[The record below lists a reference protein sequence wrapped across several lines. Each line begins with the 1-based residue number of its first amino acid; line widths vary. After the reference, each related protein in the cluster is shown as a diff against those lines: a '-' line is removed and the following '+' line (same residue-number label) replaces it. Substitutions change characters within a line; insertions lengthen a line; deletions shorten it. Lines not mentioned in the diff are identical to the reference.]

1 MLPLVLLGLAGL
13 VVAMAFV
20 GAMSRTNP
28 QRAQRLSRILLGAG
42 ACFIGAIMTIRGL
55 AVLGTPII
63 GVGLVLLGLS
73 ARASPPRGSQQNT
86 SVPSRS
92 TGTMTRREALEILGL
107 SEGAGEADI
116 RDAYKSLMKKLH
128 PDAGGS
134 DALARQIQDARDTL
148 LPKR

>member
-13 VVAMAFV
+13 VVAMAVV

-28 QRAQRLSRILLGAG
+28 QRAQRLSRMLLGVG
-42 ACFIGAIMTIRGL
+42 ACFIGAVMTLRGL

-73 ARASPPRGSQQNT
+73 ARSPRAQAGGGEHAPPR
-86 SVPSRS
+86 RS
-92 TGTMTRREALEILGL
+92 SAMTRREALEILGL
-107 SEGAGEADI
+107 EDGAGEADI
-116 RDAYKSLMKKLH
+116 REAYKSLMKKMH

-134 DALARQIQDARDTL
+134 DALARQIQEARDTL

>member
-13 VVAMAFV
+13 VVAMAVV

-28 QRAQRLSRILLGAG
+28 KRAQRLSRMLLGVG
-42 ACFIGAIMTIRGL
+42 ACFVGAVMTLRGL

-73 ARASPPRGSQQNT
+73 ARSPRAQAGAGGPQTPPR
-86 SVPSRS
+86 RS
-92 TGTMTRREALEILGL
+92 GTMTRREALEILGL
-107 SEGAGEADI
+107 EDGAGEADI
-116 RDAYKSLMKKLH
+116 REAYKSLMKKMH

-134 DALARQIQDARDTL
+134 DALARQIQEARDTL

>member
-13 VVAMAFV
+13 VVAMAAV

-28 QRAQRLSRILLGAG
+28 RRAQRLSRLLLGIG
-42 ACFIGAIMTIRGL
+42 ACFIGAVMTLRGL

-73 ARASPPRGSQQNT
+73 ARSSSAQTRSGRENTPPR
-86 SVPSRS
+86 RS
-92 TGTMTRREALEILGL
+92 GVMTRREALEILGL
-107 SEGAGEADI
+107 EEGAGEADI
-116 RDAYKSLMKKLH
+116 REAYKALMKKLH